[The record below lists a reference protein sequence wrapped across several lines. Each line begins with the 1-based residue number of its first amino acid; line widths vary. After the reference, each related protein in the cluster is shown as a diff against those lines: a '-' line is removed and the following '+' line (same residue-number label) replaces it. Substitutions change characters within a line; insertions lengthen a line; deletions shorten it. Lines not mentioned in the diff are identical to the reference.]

1 MQSNFI
7 DDSHG
12 HATSGPNSGTTTP
25 GRSSGMATPTTSEGD
40 MQATLVG
47 ELECVSEKVSRRES
61 FKKAV
66 LAAAPKLRDASS
78 DGITKEHSEQGRVKM
93 EVYSQYLHAASK
105 QGFLLFVLATVLQQ
119 AVSVMSTIML
129 RLWGEHNREMG
140 ANAGLTD
147 KYFLGYG
154 LFNLVAIFLAACAA
168 LLIWVFCSLR
178 SSKHLHDSVSTMFQV
193 LMKYF
198 FINFSDAAF
207 GHACASELFRDNT
220 NGTVR

>member
-1 MQSNFI
+1 
-7 DDSHG
+7 
-12 HATSGPNSGTTTP
+12 
-25 GRSSGMATPTTSEGD
+25 
-40 MQATLVG
+40 
-47 ELECVSEKVSRRES
+47 
-61 FKKAV
+61 
-66 LAAAPKLRDASS
+66 
-78 DGITKEHSEQGRVKM
+78 M